1 MNQRLSS
8 ATRILPW
15 LAVAAIGIAIGL
27 MIAGGGFIRAAAT
40 EQTTPT
46 RRDAGVLRFPEGA
59 PQLAALR
66 IEVAETFPLPLAEPL
81 NGRVAYDENRTVR
94 ISAPI
99 AGRVISIKSEVGDG
113 VRAGDTLATID
124 APELGAAA
132 ADLAKAH
139 ADDQRKAYAHE
150 RAKRLFDGEVLAR
163 KDLEVAEADLQQARA
178 ETARAGL
185 RLQYLIGSQGLPQ
198 GQRLALRSAISGVVA
213 ERQLNPGMEVRP
225 DLPNP
230 LYVVTDP
237 TRVWVYGDL
246 PERHLA
252 KVAVGQPVLVEL
264 DALPGRRFEGRVERI
279 GIGLDPSTRRVQ
291 LRCSVAN
298 PDRLLR
304 PEMYAR
310 VTVLADAEQRTV
322 RVPNSAL
329 VAEGTTTRVFIERS
343 PGVIE
348 ARRVTLAIQD
358 PDHAYVA
365 EGLRPGERVVVQGA
379 LLLNSE
385 LGAGI

>member
-15 LAVAAIGIAIGL
+15 LAVAAMGIAIGL

-40 EQTTPT
+40 EHTTPAP
-46 RRDAGVLRFPEGA
+46 REVGVLRFPEGA

-81 NGRVAYDENRTVR
+81 NGRVAYDENRTAR

-99 AGRVISIKSEVGDG
+99 AGRVISIKSEVGDA
-113 VRAGDTLATID
+113 VRAGDTLAMID

-132 ADLAKAH
+132 ADLAKAR

-150 RAKRLFDGEVLAR
+150 RARRLFDGEVLAR
-163 KDLEVAEADLQQARA
+163 KDLEAAEADLQQAHA
-178 ETARAGL
+178 ETARASL

-198 GQRLALRSAISGVVA
+198 GQRLALRSAIPGVVA

-291 LRCSVAN
+291 VRCSVAN

-310 VTVLADAEQRTV
+310 VTVLADAGQKTV

-358 PDHAYVA
+358 PDHAYIA